1 MGSESLAFKEWVKSE
16 GLQQSFPIDAGL
28 KGREVAIEVED
39 YLNSL
44 LTNSQTREPL
54 LPALGGLPFALKDH
68 IDKDLENFRQAGIIP
83 IFVFSGL
90 EIGCRDRKTI
100 SKESKKALDILDEA
114 WSVYDLGRGDDAVV
128 AFGKACTYRTSHIAR
143 YLMFY
148 LAQQS
153 VQVIVAPYSAAAQ
166 IAYLDEVGQTDCSFG
181 SASILVFGVDQII
194 THFDWEAQRGYYVTQ
209 EAILH
214 KLGYSKPQFVDL
226 CLLSGSSILAIM
238 PEVENDPTPSK
249 LTAARAVLTR
259 AGNND
264 GHTACLRAND
274 TEYLDLFRKAKTA
287 VQHMV
292 IVSDKGEYKPLDP
305 DNSPSDLHEV
315 ISHRLPDEL
324 MTWFHHGFI
333 GSRVLNWRARSEI
346 FETPPL
352 DGGSSQAYKDLVQDK
367 LRPMR
372 TRCLAVLT
380 KSLHRYYT
388 KQDVNLVCWFNDNDK
403 KALGLPDTPFSEVA
417 KDAESWHVKD
427 SLLNQA
433 SHVKNID
440 LNYSPIEYAITMLS
454 DEATAKKTVTRRKD
468 GEHSLITTQSELL
481 SNILWRFLQDRGYIN
496 SDHTLSA
503 WGKALMAAFERA
515 ISDKLLGTTSPPGEA
530 EEAIFV
536 AFELLRL
543 DVLNSKPTFQQPPY
557 TGAPMRGTD
566 ADKAH
571 VNLISRV
578 ACLGTFKH
586 HAIGYTGPLSRH
598 LLAFHQVA
606 AAVRNTLRDLTEVH
620 ACNML
625 LSASA
630 DREREN
636 EYRTIASR
644 MPFGKEPD
652 LGLGL
657 VVKSFLDEQ
666 SQDPSRRA
674 NIKNWFN
681 HAEDIDGDLAKAWKM
696 WAAINAG
703 VQAADSA
710 IVSSELK
717 NTFQNADTW
726 LQQKRQAAP
735 ITNGTNGA

>member
-1 MGSESLAFKEWVKSE
+1 MT
-16 GLQQSFPIDAGL
+16 D
-28 KGREVAIEVED
+28 R
-39 YLNSL
+39 NS
-44 LTNSQTREPL
+44 
-54 LPALGGLPFALKDH
+54 G
-68 IDKDLENFRQAGIIP
+68 
-83 IFVFSGL
+83 
-90 EIGCRDRKTI
+90 
-100 SKESKKALDILDEA
+100 
-114 WSVYDLGRGDDAVV
+114 
-128 AFGKACTYRTSHIAR
+128 TYRTSHIAR

-148 LAQQS
+148 LAEQKG
-153 VQVIVAPYSAAAQ
+153 VEVFVAPYNAAAQ
-166 IAYLDEVGQTDCSFG
+166 LVYMEDEELFDGLAG
-181 SASILVFGVDQII
+181 SASALVFGAEKVI
-194 THFDWEAQRGYYVTQ
+194 THFDWEIQRAFYVTKD
-209 EAILH
+209 AILS
-214 KLGYSKPQFVDL
+214 KLGLALPQFVDL
-226 CLLSGSSILAIM
+226 CLLSGSSILTTI
-238 PEVENDPTPSK
+238 PEIDNESTTSK
-249 LTAARAVLTR
+249 MTAAKAVLAR
-259 AGNND
+259 AGND
-264 GHTACLRAND
+264 GHTACLQTKD

-287 VQHMV
+287 VHHMV
-292 IVSDKGEYKPLDP
+292 IVTMDGEYKLLDT
-305 DNSPSDLHEV
+305 DNAPSDMHEV
-315 ISHRLPDEL
+315 TSHRLPDEL
-324 MTWFHHGFI
+324 MTWFQYGLI
-333 GSRVLNWRARSEI
+333 SSRVLNWRARSEI

-372 TRCLAVLT
+372 SRCLAVLT

-388 KQDVNLVCWFNDNDK
+388 KQDVNLTCWFNENDK
-403 KALGLPDTPFSEVA
+403 KALGLPDTPFPEVT

-433 SHVKNID
+433 SHVKNIQ
-440 LNYSPIEYAITMLS
+440 LNTSPIQYAITMLS
-454 DEATAKKTVTRRKD
+454 NEATAKKTVTRRKN
-468 GEHSLITTQSELL
+468 GEHSLLSTPSELL

-515 ISDKLLGTTSPPGEA
+515 ISDGFLGATTPPGEA

-543 DVLNSKPTFQQPPY
+543 DALNAKPTFPQPPY

-566 ADKAH
+566 GDKAH

-606 AAVRNTLRDLTEVH
+606 AAVRSALRDLTEVH

-630 DREREN
+630 DREDEPK
-636 EYRTIASR
+636 YRSVAGR

-657 VVKSFLDEQ
+657 VVKSYLDEQ
-666 SQDPSRRA
+666 SQESSRRA

-696 WAAINAG
+696 WAAVGSDPTLAMYMANHRTDQRG
-703 VQAADSA
+703 C
-710 IVSSELK
+710 SS
-717 NTFQNADTW
+717 
-726 LQQKRQAAP
+726 R
-735 ITNGTNGA
+735 